1 MIKYIDVSPFDIN
14 GNPTTVEVRPGY
26 GMQKIAKYETLMQ
39 DMRDFIANIKP
50 REGKAFLLIAA
61 MGDQNWGSNKN
72 ADFWP
77 TEALSHEGHD
87 YGYLTFEDNGHWYHQ
102 HNNKDPEKS
111 YGKVIKSI
119 YNPQMCR
126 IELIVEVDLTK
137 DDVIR
142 EKLANNEVIQV
153 SMGCFEAGTEIW
165 TQHCYGEPIETIKAG
180 DIVYGHDGKEHVV
193 NATSKRKYNG
203 DVVKVSVTSRDPL
216 SCTAD
221 HPFYVVQKDNLAPRE
236 QPSIEKASWI
246 KAKDLKRGD
255 YAVFPINQDVSE
267 PDYVDKWYAKL
278 AGYYLAEGYM
288 AKAKS
293 GKKTAIGLSCNDN
306 DKCPQEIGEICS
318 HIKDAPEPHIYKHD
332 RMKKCLRITIYNE
345 ELAQHMIETCGE
357 YAKHKYLSREVF
369 YWSEENIKWLL
380 GAYIDGDGCVVNGK
394 WQKGSISI
402 STSSKRLAFQIV
414 NLMAKIGIIASV
426 NCSLHQPSTIVKKC
440 TIEWIIFVGKSYTDK
455 LLGYSSKLDKGYVA
469 PRNRINQNFIDD
481 NYLYLKI
488 KTVETKR
495 RSINVYNL
503 EVDGSDSY
511 VANGL
516 AVHNS
521 TVSYDICKVCH
532 PNWLAFYNVAEPDM
546 VKLAKADSLDEV
558 YEIGKRNGVD
568 LSYITE
574 LNPDGGPVGI
584 HSKVSKYCHHMKYA
598 RNRLL
603 PTGER
608 ACVIN
613 LRPKFFDISWVNTN
627 ADKSAFVLDKVA
639 AEIGEANEQELAKR
653 LAENEKRAA
662 EKRAIEDKK
671 ADIDKEIPGEVISD
685 DADLIK
691 EYYAKRLL
699 PEIVPYE
706 KEIPDTVID
715 QAAKKYSLG
724 EILSTFMIM
733 GMFPHPREFQRIV
746 LVQTGDNENLRAMA
760 NPENVLT
767 PAILNAIAGDTGR
780 LPEMDFGIGHDN
792 INGDLA
798 SLLQQFMP
806 QRSYYRPHVAK
817 RIIMIKK
824 AEYKRVNA
832 YIDPDTKPPK
842 VIPALLAAIGGIY
855 MAAKLTGDKGLN
867 DLVTSAQK
875 NRLPVLAGLAG
886 AALLYEGARAHSRE
900 MGANARFNRFQD
912 MERERRE
919 AERMQKMSS
928 FGSSAA
934 SIGLP
939 ILGAYLWAG
948 HSINKMQR
956 GEDPGSIGTFVAKYP
971 LVAGLAGA
979 ALVNPASRNAMAS
992 VFKRNKGAVEP
1003 VAEAAADTASK
1014 AAKNPGAWKKLLLP
1028 TASVAAPIV
1037 GTHAIAA
1044 NTINKAQEGRP
1055 YNKTEAFITKH
1066 PLAIGALG
1074 AAAITPPVRNAIKS
1088 WGKYIVKGAE
1098 HKLYN
1103 LQELDPIEQD
1113 KLICA
1118 YWEYGDNEQ
1127 NLS

>member
-39 DMRDFIANIKP
+39 DMRDYIANIKP

-142 EKLANNEVIQV
+142 EKLANNELIQV
-153 SMGCFEAGTEIW
+153 SMG
-165 TQHCYGEPIETIKAG
+165 
-180 DIVYGHDGKEHVV
+180 
-193 NATSKRKYNG
+193 
-203 DVVKVSVTSRDPL
+203 
-216 SCTAD
+216 
-221 HPFYVVQKDNLAPRE
+221 
-236 QPSIEKASWI
+236 
-246 KAKDLKRGD
+246 
-255 YAVFPINQDVSE
+255 
-267 PDYVDKWYAKL
+267 
-278 AGYYLAEGYM
+278 
-288 AKAKS
+288 
-293 GKKTAIGLSCNDN
+293 
-306 DKCPQEIGEICS
+306 
-318 HIKDAPEPHIYKHD
+318 
-332 RMKKCLRITIYNE
+332 
-345 ELAQHMIETCGE
+345 
-357 YAKHKYLSREVF
+357 
-369 YWSEENIKWLL
+369 
-380 GAYIDGDGCVVNGK
+380 
-394 WQKGSISI
+394 GS
-402 STSSKRLAFQIV
+402 
-414 NLMAKIGIIASV
+414 
-426 NCSLHQPSTIVKKC
+426 
-440 TIEWIIFVGKSYTDK
+440 
-455 LLGYSSKLDKGYVA
+455 
-469 PRNRINQNFIDD
+469 
-481 NYLYLKI
+481 
-488 KTVETKR
+488 
-495 RSINVYNL
+495 
-503 EVDGSDSY
+503 
-511 VANGL
+511 
-516 AVHNS
+516 
-521 TVSYDICKVCH
+521 VSYDLCKVCH

-603 PTGER
+603 SSGER

-639 AEIGEANEQELAKR
+639 AEIGEANEQEIVKR
-653 LAENEKRAA
+653 LAENEKRAE

-706 KEIPDTVID
+706 KEIPDDVID
-715 QAAKKYSLG
+715 RAAKKYSLG

-746 LVQTGDNENLRAMA
+746 LIQTGDDENLRAMD

-780 LPEMDFGIGHDN
+780 LPEMDFGIGHNN

-824 AEYKRVNA
+824 AEYKRVNS
-832 YIDPDTKPPK
+832 YITPDTKPPK

-867 DLVTSAQK
+867 DLVASAQQNK
-875 NRLPVLAGLAG
+875 LPVLAGLAG
-886 AALLYEGARAHSRE
+886 AALLYQGIRAHNRE
-900 MGANARFNRFQD
+900 MGANVRFNRFQE
-912 MERERRE
+912 MEKERRA

-928 FGSSAA
+928 FGTAAA
-934 SIGLP
+934 SVGLP

-971 LVAGLAGA
+971 LVAGIAGA
-979 ALVNPASRNAMAS
+979 ALVNPASRNAMTS
-992 VFKRNKGAVEP
+992 VLRRNKGAAKP
-1003 VAEAAADTASK
+1003 AAEAVTETASK
-1014 AAKNPGAWKKLLLP
+1014 AARNPGTWKKLLLP

-1044 NTINKAQEGRP
+1044 NTINKAQEGKP
-1055 YNKTEAFITKH
+1055 YSKTEAFVTKH
-1066 PLAIGALG
+1066 PLALGALG
-1074 AAAITPPVRNAIKS
+1074 AAALTPPVRNAVVN
-1088 WGKYIVKGAE
+1088 WGKYMVKGAE

-1118 YWEYGDNEQ
+1118 YWEYGADER